1 MESNLKGHAIAAGRR
16 ILRSLIKM
24 MIKHGVMH
32 REFVELSKEV
42 YIEIASGDYG
52 VRGRPT
58 NVARMALLT
67 GLDRKEVT
75 RIRAKLDT
83 GVNATQPTH
92 KQDRIARVLAGWH
105 QDADYL
111 DEAGHPARIPLDGEK
126 PSFQA
131 LVKRYGGDV
140 PAITIMRELQ
150 RVNAANVDGN
160 AVQVL
165 RRNYRLDTV
174 DPEAL
179 GRSSSVVSDLGRT
192 VTHNLYRPAEEP
204 SRFEARASNV
214 NVSLSALPEYRA
226 FITSEGQEFLERV
239 DAWLTD
245 HEIPE
250 DAAGKEKAL
259 RVGLGMY
266 WIQSDASEVTQ

>member
-1 MESNLKGHAIAAGRR
+1 MEYNLKGHAIAAGRR

-42 YIEIASGDYG
+42 YVEIASGDYG
-52 VRGRPT
+52 LRGRPT

-67 GLDRKEVT
+67 GLDRKEIT
-75 RIRAKLDT
+75 RIRTKLDT
-83 GVNATQPTH
+83 GANATHPAH

-105 QDADYL
+105 QDPDYL
-111 DEAGHPARIPLDGEK
+111 EVDGRPALIPLDGET
-126 PSFQA
+126 PSFEA

-140 PAITIMRELQ
+140 PAITIVRELQ
-150 RVNAANVDGN
+150 RVNAASVDGKT
-160 AVQVL
+160 VQVL

-179 GRSSSVVSDLGRT
+179 GRSSTVVADLGKT
-192 VTHNLYRPAEEP
+192 VTHNLYRPVEEP
-204 SRFEARASNV
+204 SRFEARASSV
-214 NVSLSALPEYRA
+214 NVPVSALPEYRA

-239 DAWLTD
+239 DAWLTN

-250 DAAGKEKAL
+250 DNASQDKAL

-266 WIQSDASEVTQ
+266 WIQSDSSEVIQ